1 MRFGRQQET
10 FLYKES
16 PLRILHLG
24 SDNPGDF
31 GQKKAPIKKWGLKYI
46 FRQ

>member
-10 FLYKES
+10 SGYRES
-16 PLRILHLG
+16 PLPIFIWNQTTN
-24 SDNPGDF
+24 DDF
-31 GQKKAPIKKWGLKYI
+31 GQKKAPIKKWGLKYK

>member
-10 FLYKES
+10 SQYRES
-16 PLRILHLG
+16 PLRNF
-24 SDNPGDF
+24 SDF
-31 GQKKAPIKKWGLKYI
+31 GQKKAPIKNGGKNI